1 MKRIL
6 RSDWLTKRAQDFS
19 RCSPRKCCLLGHIIK
34 PLFTK
39 LVRSRWLSIGLDSVN
54 KNRQR
59 NLANIQPS
67 WPSAWSIMVQA
78 IPSVPIPPSPGHF
91 SFFSSSS
98 CFFFRKAA
106 SAPWW
111 GRAVHPKPPQ
121 WSIKS
126 GQIPYPGP
134 TLTLHFPVNK
144 LQMPYLVY
152 RKSVIIWSTRVK
164 HRAQPKSL
172 LAASYTYCRKD
183 LSDLIN
189 KVCINDGTIN
199 LNFNNTFLI
208 LKNSEW

>member
-34 PLFTK
+34 RLFTK

-78 IPSVPIPPSPGHF
+78 IPSVPIPPSPRAFFFFFFFFLF
-91 SFFSSSS
+91 S
-98 CFFFRKAA
+98 FFRKAA
-106 SAPWW
+106 SAPRW
-111 GRAVHPKPPQ
+111 GRTVHPKPPQ

-126 GQIPYPGP
+126 GQIPHPGP

-172 LAASYTYCRKD
+172 LAASYTNCRKD

-189 KVCINDGTIN
+189 KVCINDRTI
-199 LNFNNTFLI
+199 
-208 LKNSEW
+208 

>member
-1 MKRIL
+1 MKRTL
-6 RSDWLTKRAQDFS
+6 RSEWLTKRAQDFS
-19 RCSPRKCCLLGHIIK
+19 RFSPRKCCLFGHIIK

-91 SFFSSSS
+91 SFFFFSS
-98 CFFFRKAA
+98 FFFWKGCQCPTVGPGG
-106 SAPWW
+106 SSKNPT
-111 GRAVHPKPPQ
+111 
-121 WSIKS
+121 S
-126 GQIPYPGP
+126 GQIPYRGP

-172 LAASYTYCRKD
+172 LDASYTYCRKD

-189 KVCINDGTIN
+189 KVCINDRTIN
-199 LNFNNTFLI
+199 
-208 LKNSEW
+208 

>member
-67 WPSAWSIMVQA
+67 WPSAWSIMIQA
-78 IPSVPIPPSPGHF
+78 IPTYPTPLPLGICLF
-91 SFFSSSS
+91 L
-98 CFFFRKAA
+98 FFFWK
-106 SAPWW
+106 SCKYPTV
-111 GRAVHPKPPQ
+111 GPGDSSKNPTVKHK
-121 WSIKS
+121 KS
-126 GQIPYPGP
+126 GQMPHPGP

-189 KVCINDGTIN
+189 KVCINDRTIN